1 MSQLYINYISQILFL
16 FLDSNL
22 PKKKKRYVVNV
33 SPIIVFLCCC
43 CVAKSCLTLCDPMN
57 YSTPGFSVLHCLPE
71 FAQTHLHWVSDAIQW
86 SNPLLSP
93 SLPAF
98 SLSQHQGLFQWVGS
112 SHQVAKALELQ
123 IQHQSFQWIFRVDF
137 LFNWL
142 VWSPCSPRDLQE
154 PSLAPQFKSINF
166 SALSLL

>member
-71 FAQTHLHWVSDAIQW
+71 FAQTHLH
-86 SNPLLSP
+86 
-93 SLPAF
+93 
-98 SLSQHQGLFQWVGS
+98 
-112 SHQVAKALELQ
+112 
-123 IQHQSFQWIFRVDF
+123 
-137 LFNWL
+137 
-142 VWSPCSPRDLQE
+142 
-154 PSLAPQFKSINF
+154 
-166 SALSLL
+166 